1 MILVAYNRL
10 LKMIYFVAITE
21 VILAKILSR
30 LFRDDVW
37 KLYRLPESI
46 VLNRGL
52 QFVVELIKELNKML
66 EIEIKLLMLFYLQTD
81 EQTKYMNQKLEQY
94 LQFFVDN
101 QQKNWPEQPIIAEFV
116 VNNKIHLATKVFLFM
131 MNYSRKLKIEVDI
144 RRKGK
149 MEKATEFAKRMKK
162 I

>member
-81 EQTKYMNQKLEQY
+81 EQTKYMN
-94 LQFFVDN
+94 
-101 QQKNWPEQPIIAEFV
+101 
-116 VNNKIHLATKVFLFM
+116 
-131 MNYSRKLKIEVDI
+131 
-144 RRKGK
+144 
-149 MEKATEFAKRMKK
+149 
-162 I
+162 